1 MIALRTF
8 AKICFGVANTCS
20 TFFRADLDVA
30 IWAGMAGYADTFV
43 EVVASSVGSRTMI
56 WTLQQKSKIQEKNL
70 GKKFR
75 NKYFLNVKNFQASV

>member
-1 MIALRTF
+1 MRTF

-20 TFFRADLDVA
+20 TFFRADFDVA

-56 WTLQQKSKIQEKNL
+56 WTLQQKSKIQEKKSREKNS
-70 GKKFR
+70 KR
-75 NKYFLNVKNFQASV
+75 NIFLM

>member
-20 TFFRADLDVA
+20 TFFRADFDVA

-56 WTLQQKSKIQEKNL
+56 WTLQQKLKIQEKKSREKNS
-70 GKKFR
+70 KR
-75 NKYFLNVKNFQASV
+75 NIFLM

>member
-56 WTLQQKSKIQEKNL
+56 WTLQQKSKIQEKKIS
-70 GKKFR
+70 GKKNQKEIF
-75 NKYFLNVKNFQASV
+75 S